1 MIFPPSLFRHALL
14 HAALLA
20 LLSVALTLPASSQT
34 TLVGRVHD
42 ESGSPVP
49 GANVLL
55 LSAADSSLV
64 QGAVTTD
71 DGRFAIEA
79 VAAGTYR
86 LRVSFVGFTEHL
98 SAPFVLNG
106 AARHDVGTISL
117 RPGDLL
123 LDGVLVEAR
132 RSLFEQRSDRL
143 IVNAG
148 SSVTLAGTDALTVL
162 QRSPGV
168 VVSDQAGTVSLIG
181 KRGVQI
187 LVNGRLTNVPPDAL
201 VQYLAG
207 LNADAI
213 ERAQVHHHPSGHARI
228 RGVRANRVERVE
240 EKVGAQLR
248 SQRAQMGPGEV
259 RFELGFSELAL
270 LRLRREIP
278 RDVEPDDEPDDEDVP
293 IGAPQEKREGG
304 FRIPAREGSFG
315 AVAKRFNRQGEEQP
329 HGKMERE
336 PQPERAMAE
345 QTAVRSDQER
355 GQEPPRVPAG
365 HRRFHGGGPGPLRG
379 EKIDLRGEEQTQT
392 APEGQRKKRLD
403 PER

>member
-1 MIFPPSLFRHALL
+1 
-14 HAALLA
+14 
-20 LLSVALTLPASSQT
+20 
-34 TLVGRVHD
+34 
-42 ESGSPVP
+42 
-49 GANVLL
+49 
-55 LSAADSSLV
+55 
-64 QGAVTTD
+64 
-71 DGRFAIEA
+71 
-79 VAAGTYR
+79 
-86 LRVSFVGFTEHL
+86 
-98 SAPFVLNG
+98 
-106 AARHDVGTISL
+106 VGTISL

-278 RDVEPDDEPDDEDVP
+278 RDVEPDDEPVDEDVP
-293 IGAPQEKREGG
+293 IGPPQEKREGG

-315 AVAKRFNRQGEEQP
+315 AVAKRFNRQGEEQ
-329 HGKMERE
+329 
-336 PQPERAMAE
+336 A
-345 QTAVRSDQER
+345 
-355 GQEPPRVPAG
+355 
-365 HRRFHGGGPGPLRG
+365 
-379 EKIDLRGEEQTQT
+379 QT
-392 APEGQRKKRLD
+392 APEGQCKERLAQRD
-403 PER
+403 EGIAPPDERVTGDGPIVWY